1 MAALNGDGF
10 PINANETLYCRN
22 LPDKLQK
29 DDLKRELYMLFG
41 TYGPVLD
48 IVALKTNRMRGQA
61 HILFRDKISS
71 TQALRD
77 LNNQDF
83 FGKAM
88 QISYA
93 KTKSDTLAKL
103 DGTYKQPAPATE
115 VQATETQRS
124 IFAGPPGTQS
134 SAATQSTLG
143 PPPSSNVARTTSP
156 SDAATPASQGIK
168 RSREESEE
176 EDEGA
181 PMDMDD
187 EAMDESDDD

>member
-1 MAALNGDGF
+1 MNGDGF
-10 PINANETLYCRN
+10 PVGANETLYCRN

-29 DDLKRELYMLFG
+29 EDLKRELYMLFT

-48 IVALKTNRMRGQA
+48 IVAMKTSKMRGQA
-61 HILFRDKISS
+61 HVLFRDKLAS

-77 LNNQDF
+77 LNNQEF
-83 FGKAM
+83 FGKSM

-93 KTKSDTLAKL
+93 KSKSDTLAKL
-103 DGTYKQPAPATE
+103 DGTYKQPSAPSE
-115 VQATETQRS
+115 VQVTETQRS

-134 SAATQSTLG
+134 SEPIQASLG
-143 PPPSSNVARTTSP
+143 PPPSLSAINAASP
-156 SDAATPASQGIK
+156 SDAATPASQGVK
-168 RSREESEE
+168 RSRQESED

-187 EAMDESDDD
+187 APMDESDDD